1 MHILTVLLIIISLAL
16 LAYLGWRYFISAEW
30 VKFGI
35 TLVIFIAYTSS
46 LLLFVNLAFRLF
58 FAMLCVITASNH
70 IYREIRLAKVAEAEA
85 KATESANAAK
95 MAEAAKKI
103 NNL

>member
-1 MHILTVLLIIISLAL
+1 MHILTILLIIISLCL
-16 LAYLGWRYFISAEW
+16 LVYLGWRYFNSAEW
-30 VKFGI
+30 IKFGI
-35 TLVIFIAYTSS
+35 TVVIFIAYCAS

-70 IYREIRLAKVAEAEA
+70 IYREIKLAKIAEDEVKESEAASAAKVAEA
-85 KATESANAAK
+85 AN
-95 MAEAAKKI
+95 KI